1 MYAPGGSRRKELPP
15 DGGNAQL
22 GCGLAVRE
30 IKGHRYVYFW
40 AYEERTWGSKRK
52 WTYVGPTTRAGTR
65 SRARDLLVA
74 YHQHARKEIDRR
86 ISALQ
91 AVAACGR

>member
-1 MYAPGGSRRKELPP
+1 MYEQPRTPRKELPP
-15 DGGNAQL
+15 NGGNAQL

-52 WTYVGPTTRAGTR
+52 WTYVGPATQAGTR
-65 SRARDLLVA
+65 GRARDLLVA
-74 YHQHARKEIDRR
+74 YHQHVRVEIERR
-86 ISALQ
+86 IAALQ
-91 AVAACGR
+91 AVAAHG